1 MEEIITD
8 FLIKASKIVN
18 EEEFKIFID
27 STDIITDNKIIEDL
41 RKNRLPY
48 GICIPNDNLLI
59 LKDKI
64 KEKLIEKTLYEK
76 KMRKIID
83 EFYLLQKID
92 SKILSDIYNKIKENI
107 NVNYILTNNTL
118 FLPSQEIQN
127 YRPFY
132 HNKHYNQQ
140 NLLKMFFMFLGC
152 NYIKFDIYDKY
163 IEYIDDIIKK
173 NKLLIRNFIITDIIS
188 YTDYDY
194 TENMIKLLNGIYKFS
209 KIDNELIIKDNFDNN
224 VSEKDFVKF
233 IMKELYFIV
242 YYLSNNKSILDKL
255 NNFND
260 VLKLINDIKFIL

>member
-1 MEEIITD
+1 
-8 FLIKASKIVN
+8 
-18 EEEFKIFID
+18 
-27 STDIITDNKIIEDL
+27 
-41 RKNRLPY
+41 
-48 GICIPNDNLLI
+48 
-59 LKDKI
+59 
-64 KEKLIEKTLYEK
+64 
-76 KMRKIID
+76 
-83 EFYLLQKID
+83 
-92 SKILSDIYNKIKENI
+92 
-107 NVNYILTNNTL
+107 
-118 FLPSQEIQN
+118 
-127 YRPFY
+127 
-132 HNKHYNQQ
+132 
-140 NLLKMFFMFLGC
+140 MFLGC
-152 NYIKFDIYDKY
+152 NYIKLDYLTDNK
-163 IEYIDDIIKK
+163 DDIIKK